1 MAGWCLTHHSSGT
14 RQSAPLNS
22 NVSGIHMKLGVSFL
36 MLLISASLLAGEK
49 RTMNTYQEN
58 ITNRRNAEAAILWKA
73 MEKDGFNESSIA
85 ALDFTFFSK
94 DKNDA
99 ESLAKALSENYTA
112 TVSPTEQDDYWLI
125 KGTTRPYGNEFNSS
139 HWFGWVEFMVSMG
152 FSNNC
157 VFSTWSVYEP
167 KSKKTW
173 SSESIDVE

>member
-1 MAGWCLTHHSSGT
+1 
-14 RQSAPLNS
+14 
-22 NVSGIHMKLGVSFL
+22 MKLALSIL
-36 MLLISASLLAGEK
+36 MILLSTSLFAGEK
-49 RTMNTYQEN
+49 GTMNSYQET
-58 ITNRRNAEAAILWKA
+58 ISGRRQTEAAILWKA
-73 MEKDGFNESSIA
+73 MKKDGFNESSIA
-85 ALDFTFFSK
+85 ALDFTFFSNVK
-94 DKNDA
+94 SDA
-99 ESLAKALSENYTA
+99 ENLAKALSENYTA

-139 HWFGWVEFMVSMG
+139 QWLGWVEYMVSIG